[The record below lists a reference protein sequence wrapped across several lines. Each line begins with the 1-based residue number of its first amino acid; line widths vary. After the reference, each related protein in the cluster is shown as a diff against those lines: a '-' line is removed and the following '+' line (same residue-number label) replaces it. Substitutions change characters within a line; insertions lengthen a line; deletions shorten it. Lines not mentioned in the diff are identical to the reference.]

1 MDRSL
6 PARAGRREAVIASQ
20 LGCARAGCCQRAP
33 LAGEG
38 DVQADVERVALEAL
52 MEHIGPGGLGIP
64 TTGAAGE
71 RFFAMA
77 RVVKEAAANGALLS
91 VRMFWLPVEALDS
104 VPTERYRL
112 TEDTGADAAMFVL
125 EVVMCGGL
133 CVVSGSSG
141 TWILPS
147 LRIPPIRLT
156 EGLTS
161 TAESVKAGPA

>member
-1 MDRSL
+1 MV
-6 PARAGRREAVIASQ
+6 AVGS
-20 LGCARAGCCQRAP
+20 GCARVGCCQRAP

-38 DVQADVERVALEAL
+38 DVQAAVERVALEAL
-52 MEHIGPGGLGIP
+52 MEHIGPGGLGVP

-77 RVVKEAAANGALLS
+77 RVVKEAEANGALLS
-91 VRMFWLPVEALDS
+91 VRMFWLPVEALDP

-112 TEDTGADAAMFVL
+112 TEDAGAEAARVVL

-147 LRIPPIRLT
+147 LRIPPIRLA
-156 EGLTS
+156 ESLTS
-161 TAESVKAGPA
+161 TAEGVKAGSA